1 MHQAFA
7 LKTTDSDF
15 DSVEEEII
23 KAMENEYEDEDG
35 NYKSTSIK
43 AENKPGNTK
52 PDFKRQQGII
62 EGSSNE
68 GESQYS
74 CYDSTKH

>member
-15 DSVEEEII
+15 GAVEEEII
-23 KAMENEYEDEDG
+23 KELENEYEDEDG

-43 AENKPGNTK
+43 APNKPGNTK
-52 PDFKRQQGII
+52 PDFKRQQGIS
-62 EGSSNE
+62 EATSNE

-74 CYDSTKH
+74 SFDTSKQ

>member
-15 DSVEEEII
+15 GSVEEEII
-23 KAMENEYEDEDG
+23 KALENEYEDENG
-35 NYKSTSIK
+35 NYKSTSSN

-52 PDFKRQQGII
+52 QEFKRQQGII
-62 EGSSNE
+62 EATSND

-74 CYDSTKH
+74 CYDSAKQ